1 MPLSLPDPDDAP
13 PDFAARVC
21 ALVEAIPHGRVSTY
35 GRIAAAAGS
44 PRASRTVGWIL
55 HGGVSSGMPCH
66 RVVNRVGALSG
77 ARHFETPFAMEE
89 RLRGEGVTFD
99 DDGRVRLDRHLW
111 TPPPRD
117 AR

>member
-1 MPLSLPDPDDAP
+1 MPILPPDPDDAP

-21 ALVEAIPHGRVSTY
+21 ALVEAIPHGKVSTY

-55 HGGVSSGMPCH
+55 HGGVSSGLPCH

-111 TPPPRD
+111 EVVDRWL
-117 AR
+117 